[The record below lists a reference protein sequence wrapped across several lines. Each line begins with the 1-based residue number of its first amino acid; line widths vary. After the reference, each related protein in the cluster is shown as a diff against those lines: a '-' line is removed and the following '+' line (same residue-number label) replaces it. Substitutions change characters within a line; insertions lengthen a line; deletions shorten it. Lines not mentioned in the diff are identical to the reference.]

1 MLLHTLPLL
10 ALIGLSALA
19 AAPAPT
25 LTYFGRASVKLVSAE
40 NYVIYIDP
48 FAPGDYSQPAD
59 LVLVTHGHGDH
70 NKVDLVTLKPNGV
83 VVAPVGAV
91 PPRDHRPVKEGDAFS
106 IGPVQLR
113 AVAAYN
119 KNHRRAECVG
129 YLVTV
134 DKVKLY
140 HAGDTSL
147 VPEMADLAPLGV
159 DYALFPT
166 DGFYNM
172 DGAEARRCADLVKAR
187 HAMAI
192 HSSPKEMYDAERAAQ
207 LKGPDV
213 LALAPGQTL
222 ALTR

>member
-1 MLLHTLPLL
+1 MLLHSLPLL
-10 ALIGLSALA
+10 ALAGLASLA
-19 AAPAPT
+19 AAPAPS
-25 LTYFGRASVKLVSAE
+25 LTCFGRASVKVVTAD
-40 NYVIYIDP
+40 NYVVYIDP
-48 FAPGDYSQPAD
+48 YAPGDYSQPAD

-70 NKVDLVTLKPNGV
+70 NKVGLVSLKPNGV

-91 PPRDHRPVKEGDAFS
+91 PPANHRPVKEGDAFS
-106 IGPVQLR
+106 IGPVQGR

-129 YLVTV
+129 YLLTV

-147 VPEMADLAPLGV
+147 VPEMAELAPLGV

-172 DGAEARRCADLVKAR
+172 DGAEARRCADLVRAR
-187 HAMAI
+187 HALAI
-192 HSSPKEMYDAERAAQ
+192 HSSPKEMYDAERAALLQ
-207 LKGPDV
+207 GPDV
-213 LALAPGQTL
+213 LPLVPGQTM

>member
-1 MLLHTLPLL
+1 MLLHTLPFL
-10 ALIGLSALA
+10 ALLGLSTLA
-19 AAPAPT
+19 AAPAPS

-40 NYVIYIDP
+40 GYVVYIDP
-48 FAPGDYSQPAD
+48 YAPGDYSQPAD

-70 NKVDLVTLKPNGV
+70 NKVDLVHLKPTGV
-83 VVAPVGAV
+83 VVAPAGAV
-91 PPRDHRPVKEGDAFS
+91 PSREHRPVKEGDAFA
-106 IGPVQLR
+106 IGPVQVR

-129 YLVTV
+129 YVLTV

-147 VPEMADLAPLGV
+147 VPEMADLAPLGL

-187 HAMAI
+187 HAVAI
-192 HSSPKEMYDAERAAQ
+192 HSSPKELYDAERAALLQ
-207 LKGPDV
+207 GPDV
-213 LALAPGQTL
+213 LPLAPGQVI
-222 ALTR
+222 ALER